1 MDVRRKGEPVEI
13 TNDRGL
19 SDLLAER
26 EERVLCGGF
35 GFTEGAVWVPAEQA
49 LIFSD
54 IPGNTVHRWRPGDTE
69 ATVYRRPSGHAN
81 GNTLDRQ
88 GRLLTCEHSGRRVSI
103 GAVGSPPETLVDRY
117 QGKRFNSPNDVAVHS
132 SGRIY
137 FTDPTYGIAGPS
149 ALTQGDP
156 TAVRELD
163 FQGVYRV
170 DPDGAVT
177 LLLDGFTQPNGLV
190 FSPDESLLYVGDSQ
204 ERFINRYTVQPDGSL
219 AGETLFVDMRGAEGR
234 GAPDGMRV
242 DEAGRLWTTG
252 TGGVWVI
259 EPDGT
264 VLGQFETNE
273 HAANLCFGGDGWS
286 TLFLCT
292 RTSMSSIRT
301 RVRGI
306 APGADLSPPRA
317 S

>member
-1 MDVRRKGEPVEI
+1 MQI

-19 SDLLAER
+19 SDLLAEQ

-35 GFTEGAVWVPAEQA
+35 GFTEGSVWVPEAGF
-49 LIFSD
+49 LLFSD
-54 IPGNTVHRWRPGDTE
+54 IPGSTIHRWAPGDTE
-69 ATVYRRPSGHAN
+69 STPYRRPSRHAN

-103 GAVGSPPETLVDRY
+103 AAIGGPERTLVDRW
-117 QGKRFNSPNDVAVHS
+117 QGKRFNSPNDIVEHS

-137 FTDPTYGIAGPS
+137 FTDPTYGIARPS
-149 ALTQGDP
+149 AETQGDP
-156 TAVRELD
+156 NAVREID
-163 FQGVYRV
+163 FQGVYRL
-170 DPDGAVT
+170 DPDGQVR
-177 LLLDGFTQPNGLV
+177 LMVDRFSQPNGLA
-190 FSPDESLLYVGDSQ
+190 FSPDESVLYIGDSKDKI
-204 ERFINRYTVQPDGSL
+204 INRYDVEEDGSL
-219 AGETLFVDMRGAEGR
+219 SNERLFVDMRQDGR
-234 GAPDGMRV
+234 RGVPDGMRV

-273 HAANLCFGGDGWS
+273 HAANLCFGGPSFS

-292 RTSMSSIRT
+292 NTTMSSIET

-306 APGADLSPPRA
+306 APGSR
-317 S
+317 

>member
-1 MDVRRKGEPVEI
+1 MEI
-13 TNDRGL
+13 SNNRGL

-26 EERVLCGGF
+26 EERVLCGEF
-35 GFTEGAVWVPAEQA
+35 TFTEGPVWVPDRGF

-54 IPGNTVHRWRPGDTE
+54 IPGNTMYRWFPGATE
-69 ATVYRRPSGHAN
+69 AEPYRRPSRHAN

-103 GAVGSPPETLVDRY
+103 APIGAPEQTLTDRFE
-117 QGKRFNSPNDVAVHS
+117 GKRYNSPNDVAVHS
-132 SGRIY
+132 SGAVY
-137 FTDPTYGIAGPS
+137 FTDPTYGIEPPGAT
-149 ALTQGDP
+149 AMGDP
-156 TAVRELD
+156 TGVRELD

-170 DPDGAVT
+170 DPDGSVS
-177 LLLDGFTQPNGLV
+177 LLVNSFRQPNGLA
-190 FSPDESLLYVGDSQ
+190 FSPDESVLYIGDSQ
-204 ERFINRYTVQPDGSL
+204 ARIINRYEVQPDGSL
-219 AGETLFVDMRGAEGR
+219 AGETLFVDMRGDPRR

-252 TGGVWVI
+252 AGGVWVI

-273 HAANLCFGGDGWS
+273 HAANLAFGGPSFS
-286 TLFLCT
+286 TLYLCT
-292 RTSMSSIRT
+292 RTTISSVET

-306 APGADLSPPRA
+306 APGSGF
-317 S
+317 

>member
-1 MDVRRKGEPVEI
+1 MQLQ
-13 TNDRGL
+13 NDRGL
-19 SDLLAER
+19 SDLLAEQ

-35 GFTEGAVWVPAEQA
+35 GFTEGPVWVPDRGF
-49 LIFSD
+49 LLFSD
-54 IPGNTVHRWRPGDTE
+54 IPGNTIYRWLPG
-69 ATVYRRPSGHAN
+69 ATGAEPYRRPSRHAN

-103 GAVGSPPETLVDRY
+103 AAVGGAEQTLTDRF
-117 QGKRFNSPNDVAVHS
+117 QGRRYNSPNDIVVHS
-132 SGRIY
+132 SGAVY
-137 FTDPTYGIAGPS
+137 FTDPTYGITPPAS
-149 ALTQGDP
+149 ATMGDP

-170 DPDGAVT
+170 DLDGMVL
-177 LLLDGFTQPNGLV
+177 LLLDHFTQPNGLA
-190 FSPDESLLYVGDSQ
+190 FSPDEAVLYIGDSQ
-204 ERFINRYTVQPDGSL
+204 ERIINRYEVRDDGSL
-219 AGETLFVDMRGAEGR
+219 GGETLFVDMRGDSRR

-252 TGGVWVI
+252 AGGVWVV

-273 HAANLCFGGDGWS
+273 HAANLTFGGPAFS
-286 TLFLCT
+286 TLYLCT
-292 RTSMSSIRT
+292 RTTVSSIET

-306 APGADLSPPRA
+306 APGSR
-317 S
+317 